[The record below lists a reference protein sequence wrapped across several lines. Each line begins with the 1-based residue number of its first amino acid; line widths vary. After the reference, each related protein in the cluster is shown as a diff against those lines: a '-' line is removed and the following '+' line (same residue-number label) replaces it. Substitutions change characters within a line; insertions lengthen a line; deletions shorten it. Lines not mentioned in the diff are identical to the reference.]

1 VAAPLAFCSRRRRAL
16 NCFWVGLAFFAL
28 SWCLKVPGMVQ
39 LLRLPGM
46 KMMSHNRLVFLFSFA
61 ILCLSAEGLESL
73 RQGAAKW
80 HRWMWVPTALLA
92 ALCAWCVFRAVS
104 LPEPIGTEISRLV
117 AQGHRYDWVADAKG
131 VLQVQTWFSAH
142 YLWAAVWCALSLF
155 CWLFLRRR
163 QDTQTEL
170 LAVLSLLMAGDLLW
184 FAHGRNVQS
193 DHQYYFPPVPALEQ
207 LAKTSPTRIM
217 GFGCLPACLSVI
229 PGLRD
234 VRGYDAVDPTR
245 YVELLALTAR
255 PDSAA
260 DPFALTQRLAPLA
273 GPTPDGDIRLPPILD
288 MLGVEYVIFRGKPDE
303 KSHSVFQS
311 PDYFVLANRQAL
323 KRVYVPRHVEVV
335 TDGVSQLKKMGSADF
350 DPRELAYIEQPLNLP
365 ASCMGMAEILE
376 ETSTRI
382 KIAARMDTPGLVV
395 LADLWDAG
403 WKAYLDAK
411 PVEIMRANH
420 ALRGVL
426 APKGN
431 WTLEYRYEPAS
442 FTWGLRLAG
451 AAVAAMLGWIAV
463 GTWMSRSKEPVGSS
477 GYGVN

>member
-1 VAAPLAFCSRRRRAL
+1 
-16 NCFWVGLAFFAL
+16 
-28 SWCLKVPGMVQ
+28 
-39 LLRLPGM
+39 
-46 KMMSHNRLVFLFSFA
+46 
-61 ILCLSAEGLESL
+61 
-73 RQGAAKW
+73 
-80 HRWMWVPTALLA
+80 
-92 ALCAWCVFRAVS
+92 
-104 LPEPIGTEISRLV
+104 
-117 AQGHRYDWVADAKG
+117 
-131 VLQVQTWFSAH
+131 
-142 YLWAAVWCALSLF
+142 
-155 CWLFLRRR
+155 
-163 QDTQTEL
+163 
-170 LAVLSLLMAGDLLW
+170 
-184 FAHGRNVQS
+184 
-193 DHQYYFPPVPALEQ
+193 
-207 LAKTSPTRIM
+207 
-217 GFGCLPACLSVI
+217 
-229 PGLRD
+229 
-234 VRGYDAVDPTR
+234 
-245 YVELLALTAR
+245 
-255 PDSAA
+255 
-260 DPFALTQRLAPLA
+260 
-273 GPTPDGDIRLPPILD
+273 